1 MGKKNIQEYMQQY
14 GDQLIRFNPYAIKKM
29 GLLPTQTL
37 LKLADYML
45 ICAPFQLS
53 MKRAILLV
61 ILSKDEISFFQQFQN
76 KIVSLSFTFQRP
88 GNNTP
93 INLFVR
99 GTLVRMG
106 PVKGRN
112 NVCLVD
118 LSYSNCPNDLMEI
131 VADYLGN
138 HASLKS
144 QYEHL
149 RNKTVELNE
158 ENIKIMRYNKYAEVQ
173 IAGKKHQINLISVSV
188 NRLIIDIPAA
198 ADPIEEGSK
207 IIIKLYFQMYQF
219 IITGKATRAEEA
231 PEAGFSRAYYDIEFT
246 PELVEILDDYFFRLS
261 FKR

>member
-1 MGKKNIQEYMQQY
+1 MGKKSIQEYMQQY
-14 GDQLIRFNPYAIKKM
+14 GDQLIRFNPYTIKKM

-37 LKLADYML
+37 LKLDDYML

-61 ILSKDEISFFQQFQN
+61 ILSKDEINFFQQFQN

-88 GNNTP
+88 GYNTP

-106 PVKGRN
+106 PVKGRE

-118 LSYSNCPNDLMEI
+118 LSYSSCPNDLMEI

-144 QYEHL
+144 QYEYL
-149 RNKTVELNE
+149 RNRPVELNE
-158 ENIKIMRYNKYAEVQ
+158 ENTKIMRYNEYAEAH
-173 IAGKKHQINLISVSV
+173 IAGKKHQVNLISVSV
-188 NRLIIDIPAA
+188 NQLIIDIPAA
-198 ADPIEEGSK
+198 TGLIEEDFRF
-207 IIIKLYFQMYQF
+207 IVKLYFQMYQF
-219 IITGKATRAEEA
+219 IITGRVGKAEEA
-231 PEAGFSRAYYDIEFT
+231 PESGFTRAYYDIEFT

>member
-1 MGKKNIQEYMQQY
+1 MQQY
-14 GDQLIRFNPYAIKKM
+14 GDQLIRFNPYAMKKT

-37 LKLADYML
+37 LKLDDYML

-88 GNNTP
+88 GNNMP

-99 GTLVRMG
+99 GSMVRMG

-112 NVCLVD
+112 NVCLVEI
-118 LSYSNCPNDLMEI
+118 SYSSCPNDLMEI
-131 VADYLGN
+131 VADYIGN

-149 RNKTVELNE
+149 RNKPVELNE
-158 ENIKIMRYNKYAEVQ
+158 ENIKIMRYNSYTEVQ
-173 IAGKKHQINLISVSV
+173 IAGEKRQVTLISVSV
-188 NRLIIDIPAA
+188 NQLIVDIPAA
-198 ADPIEEGSK
+198 AGPIAEGSK
-207 IIIKLYFQMYQF
+207 FIIKLYFQMYQF
-219 IITGKATRAEEA
+219 MVTGRVSKAEEA
-231 PEAGFSRAYYDIEFT
+231 PEAGFTRAYYDIEFT

>member
-1 MGKKNIQEYMQQY
+1 MGKKSIQEYMKQH
-14 GDQLIRFNPYAIKKM
+14 GDELIRFNPYAIKKM
-29 GLLPTQTL
+29 GLLATQTL
-37 LKLADYML
+37 LKLGDYML

-76 KIVSLSFTFQRP
+76 KIISLSFTFQRP

-118 LSYSNCPNDLMEI
+118 LSYSRCPNDLMEI

-149 RNKTVELNE
+149 KNRSVELNE
-158 ENIKIMRYNKYAEVQ
+158 ENTKIMRYNKYTEAQ
-173 IAGKKHQINLISVSV
+173 ISGKKQKVDLISVSV
-188 NRLIIDIPAA
+188 NRIIIDIPAA
-198 ADPIEEGSK
+198 AGPIEEGSK
-207 IIIKLYFQMYQF
+207 FIIKLYFQMYQF
-219 IITGKATRAEEA
+219 MITGRVSKAEEA
-231 PEAGFSRAYYDIEFT
+231 PEAGFARVYYDIEFT

>member
-1 MGKKNIQEYMQQY
+1 MGKKSIQEYREQY

-37 LKLADYML
+37 LKLDDYML

-53 MKRAILLV
+53 MNRAILLV

-99 GTLVRMG
+99 STLVRMG

-118 LSYSNCPNDLMEI
+118 LSYSSCPNDLMEI

-144 QYEHL
+144 QYEYL
-149 RNKTVELNE
+149 KNRPVELNE
-158 ENIKIMRYNKYAEVQ
+158 ENTKIMRYNEYAEAK
-173 IAGKKHQINLISVSV
+173 IAGKKQQINLISVSV
-188 NRLIIDIPAA
+188 NRLIVDIPAA
-198 ADPIEEGSK
+198 AGPTEEGSK
-207 IIIKLYFQMYQF
+207 FIIKLYFQMYQF
-219 IITGKATRAEEA
+219 MVTGRVAKKEEA
-231 PEAGFSRAYYDIEFT
+231 PEAGFTRAYYDIGFT

>member
-1 MGKKNIQEYMQQY
+1 MGKKSIQEYMEQY
-14 GDQLIRFNPYAIKKM
+14 GDQLIRFNPYAVKKM
-29 GLLPTQTL
+29 GLLSSQTL
-37 LKLADYML
+37 LKLDDYML

-53 MKRAILLV
+53 MNRAILLV

-99 GTLVRMG
+99 STLVRMG

-118 LSYSNCPNDLMEI
+118 LSYSSCPNDLMEI

-149 RNKTVELNE
+149 KNRPVELTE
-158 ENIKIMRYNKYAEVQ
+158 ENTRIMRYNEYAEAQ
-173 IAGKKHQINLISVSV
+173 IAGKKQQVNLISVSV
-188 NRLIIDIPAA
+188 NRLIVDIPAA
-198 ADPIEEGSK
+198 AGPIEEGSK
-207 IIIKLYFQMYQF
+207 FIIKLYFQMYQF
-219 IITGKATRAEEA
+219 MMTGRVTKTEEA
-231 PEAGFSRAYYDIEFT
+231 PEAGFTRAYYEIGFT

>member
-1 MGKKNIQEYMQQY
+1 MEQY
-14 GDQLIRFNPYAIKKM
+14 GDQLIRFNPYAVKKM
-29 GLLPTQTL
+29 GLLSSQTL
-37 LKLADYML
+37 LKLDDYML

-53 MKRAILLV
+53 MNRAILLV

-99 GTLVRMG
+99 STLVRMG

-118 LSYSNCPNDLMEI
+118 LSYSSCPNDLMEI

-149 RNKTVELNE
+149 KNRPVELTE
-158 ENIKIMRYNKYAEVQ
+158 ENTRIMRYNEYAEAQ
-173 IAGKKHQINLISVSV
+173 IAGKKQQVNLISVSV
-188 NRLIIDIPAA
+188 NRLIVDIPAA
-198 ADPIEEGSK
+198 AGPIEEGSK
-207 IIIKLYFQMYQF
+207 FIIKLYFQMYQF
-219 IITGKATRAEEA
+219 MMTGRVTKTEEA
-231 PEAGFSRAYYDIEFT
+231 PEAGFTRAYYEIGFT

>member
-1 MGKKNIQEYMQQY
+1 MQQY
-14 GDQLIRFNPYAIKKM
+14 SDQLIRFNPYAIKKM

-37 LKLADYML
+37 LKLDDYML

-88 GNNTP
+88 GNKAP

-99 GTLVRMG
+99 GTLARMG

-118 LSYSNCPNDLMEI
+118 LSYSSCPNDLMEI
-131 VADYLGN
+131 LADYLGN
-138 HASLKS
+138 YASLKS

-149 RNKTVELNE
+149 RNRPVELNE
-158 ENIKIMRYNKYAEVQ
+158 ENTKIMRYNKYTEAQ
-173 IAGKKHQINLISVSV
+173 IACKKQQVNLISVSV
-188 NRLIIDIPAA
+188 NRLIVDIPAA
-198 ADPIEEGSK
+198 AGPIEGGSK
-207 IIIKLYFQMYQF
+207 FIIKLYFQMYQF
-219 IITGKATRAEEA
+219 MITGRVSKAEEA
-231 PEAGFSRAYYDIEFT
+231 PEAGFTRIFYDIEFA